1 MYFTTTLHYNLYSW
15 TDHTKTFH
23 DPFWSDLIDFSFIT
37 LGANYMIDTRQ
48 RINRHLADKDQVN
61 LVGCPLDRDF
71 SRGPFY
77 KTFLIYEKLEVSLYV
92 IINFSL

>member
-1 MYFTTTLHYNLYSW
+1 
-15 TDHTKTFH
+15 
-23 DPFWSDLIDFSFIT
+23 
-37 LGANYMIDTRQ
+37 MIDTRQ

-77 KTFLIYEKLEVSLYV
+77 KTYLIYEKLEVSLYV